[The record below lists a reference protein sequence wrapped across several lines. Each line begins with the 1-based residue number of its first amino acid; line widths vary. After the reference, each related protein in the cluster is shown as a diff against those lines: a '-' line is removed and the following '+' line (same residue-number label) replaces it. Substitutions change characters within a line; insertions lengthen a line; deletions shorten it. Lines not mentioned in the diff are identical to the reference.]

1 MAGEVEEIK
10 KRIDV
15 VEFLKGYLD
24 LQPAG
29 KNFKALCPF
38 HGEKTPSFV
47 VSPDRGRWHC
57 FGACGE
63 GGDIFTFLMK
73 YENMEFYEALK
84 ALAERAGIPLS
95 TLDPQRQKEFGIL
108 YDINEEAKQ
117 FFRGELLKNEEALSY
132 LRERGLT
139 DETTET
145 FELGYAPGGEA
156 LTMHL
161 LQKKFDIADIV
172 RAGVSHKNQRGM
184 YWDKFQRRVIFPIAN
199 SVGKTIAFTGRIL
212 PSDED
217 PPAGGGVEAPKYLNS
232 PETPIFNKSKVLY
245 GLHLSKKDIAKS
257 KAAFLVEGQMDV
269 LMAWQAGVRNVTA
282 VSGTGLTQFHLEKLA
297 RFADTLLL
305 SFDNDEAGLKAME
318 RGLDI
323 FGNFDFYV
331 KVVDLGEYKDPADA
345 AKADPGFL
353 EKAIAKARSAFT
365 HLFEMRFRGV
375 AAHDVAERKR
385 LVRHFLSKIKAVQSA
400 TERDT
405 WIRELSRV
413 SGVSEAALA
422 EEFLAVQAPRIS
434 VPVLESGIQAP
445 GYGEVHEG
453 QFPRVDKICRRI
465 LTIAF
470 ARETF
475 LEQLRGRME
484 FLPKQYIEVLE
495 HPEGDI
501 ASRLGMEGSYG
512 VEAPE
517 EVLQA
522 EFESLLLQLQIE
534 ALQRRKDEARL
545 KIRELEQ
552 GGREEESLQFL
563 DEFQKVAMEVD
574 RLKR

>member
-1 MAGEVEEIK
+1 MMAGEVEEIK

-38 HGEKTPSFV
+38 HAEKTPSFV

-73 YENMEFYEALK
+73 YENLEFYEALK
-84 ALAERAGIPLS
+84 ALAERAGVPLS
-95 TLDPQRQKEFGIL
+95 VLDPQRQKEFGIL
-108 YDINEEAKQ
+108 YDINEEAKR
-117 FFRGELLKNEEALSY
+117 FFRGELLKNEEALLY
-132 LRERGLT
+132 LRGRGLR
-139 DETTET
+139 DETIEM
-145 FELGYAPGGEA
+145 FELGYSPGGEA

-184 YWDKFQRRVIFPIAN
+184 YWDKFQRRIIFPIAN
-199 SVGKTIAFTGRIL
+199 SVGKTIAFTGRIM
-212 PSDED
+212 PSDEER
-217 PPAGGGVEAPKYLNS
+217 GVEAPKYLNS

-269 LMAWQAGVRNVTA
+269 LMAWQAGVRNVIA
-282 VSGTGLTQFHLEKLA
+282 VSGTGLTQFHLEKLS

-331 KVVDLGEYKDPADA
+331 KVIDLGEYKDPADA

-353 EKAIAKARSAFT
+353 EGAIAKARAAFT
-365 HLFEMRFRGV
+365 HLFETRFRGV
-375 AAHDVAERKR
+375 LPGDVAERKR
-385 LVRHFLSKIKAVQSA
+385 LVRHFLSKIKAVESA

-434 VPVLESGIQAP
+434 VPVLEPGIQAP

-465 LTIAF
+465 LALAF

-475 LEQLRGRME
+475 LKQLQERME
-484 FLPKQYIEVLE
+484 FLPKQYVEVLE

-512 VEAPE
+512 TGDVDE
-517 EVLQA
+517 EILQA

-552 GGREEESLQFL
+552 GGKEEESLRFL
-563 DEFQKVAMEVD
+563 GEFQKIAMEVD